1 MSEIEERLA
10 QVRARIAE
18 AERRSPYGQEVTL
31 VAVTKFHPLEDMEE
45 AIRLGGGREPSAG
58 NGREEKV
65 SVSSCRLEFTGTF
78 AKEQSKKSRSL
89 CGSHPVL

>member
-45 AIRLGGGREPSAG
+45 AIWALPRWARTECRKWKRREG
-58 NGREEKV
+58 LCQLL
-65 SVSSCRLEFTGTF
+65 SSGIYRDICKRT
-78 AKEQSKKSRSL
+78 K
-89 CGSHPVL
+89 

>member
-31 VAVTKFHPLEDMEE
+31 VAVTKFHPLARTEC
-45 AIRLGGGREPSAG
+45 RKWKRREG
-58 NGREEKV
+58 LCQLL
-65 SVSSCRLEFTGTF
+65 SSGIYRDICKRT
-78 AKEQSKKSRSL
+78 K
-89 CGSHPVL
+89 